1 MNALLLQCST
11 NCWHLCN
18 LRNDKGQ
25 THFTILHVEYSGRNS
40 YQVQDGVEY
49 LSKYRVINL

>member
-1 MNALLLQCST
+1 MS
-11 NCWHLCN
+11 HLVGKPTINCN
-18 LRNDKGQ
+18 LHNDKGQ
-25 THFTILHVEYSGRNS
+25 THFTILHVEYSGCNS